1 MGEPDGVRRDGAEG
15 RPDHGTGS
23 AGGGAGGLSAPV
35 RDPGGR
41 LGRAVRRL
49 VTSLADPERSAPRA
63 AVRAAVVLPGLF
75 AVGRY
80 VVGNESFATFAIF
93 GGFALLIMSDFGGT
107 GRERV
112 RSYLLATAAG
122 AVLVALGTVV
132 SRSSVAVPAVMFVV
146 AFVATF
152 LAAVVGG
159 HVSTARLGLLLSFVL
174 AVTLPYGAGQIPMRV
189 AGWLF
194 AGLAATGAALLLPR
208 AGPVALARAVGAAC
222 RAVADLID
230 ALARRPDDPG
240 LSRFRAAAQAVDAA
254 RGRYAGTASR
264 SLGSRRRLRAY
275 AELIGDL
282 QLIVGVAGHPLYR
295 PEHLSRRG
303 TGTEGE
309 LVAAVSD
316 VLRASAASIE
326 GASGVPDVR
335 VVEER
340 RQAHRRAVGRWVR
353 RLLGRSAPGEQ
364 ILDAL
369 EVDHTLRVLAHLATA
384 VAANA
389 SAAAGRDTGAR
400 GGGAGQEIL
409 ADYPARH
416 RRLRWLASSA
426 APGSTALRDGLRTGF
441 GLAVSVWLAGRLGL
455 PHAFWVVLGTLQVLR
470 TNALGTARSV
480 VRAVAGNVVG
490 VVVGSAVIIGTA
502 GRPAWLWAALPVAVL
517 LSAYTSGSQRFLLSQ
532 AAFTLDLMIIFNLL
546 APVGW
551 RLGLVRLEDIGVGVA
566 VSVALSLL
574 MWPHGTRRQFIRSA
588 AAYHRAAIGRLRH
601 AFDRL
606 LAVGAAEQRPAP
618 PAGARTRAELALG
631 AYLGERPTG
640 PLDSSNAVVL
650 MTGANYLALAANLL
664 ESAATEYGYRAD
676 RCRDAVEPVRSAQ
689 QALLDGLERLA
700 DRLAGT
706 GGAPDW
712 PVLPDLNVPVRTCLE
727 RWRGDEAVAGSATAL
742 VVAAEWIR
750 GIDQVGDD
758 LVGPVDRAVAVASRP
773 WWR

>member
-1 MGEPDGVRRDGAEG
+1 MGKPAGERRDGVEG
-15 RPDHGTGS
+15 RPDRR
-23 AGGGAGGLSAPV
+23 AGRSGGRAA
-35 RDPGGR
+35 RGR

-49 VTSLADPERSAPRA
+49 VASLADPGRSAPRA

-107 GRERV
+107 RRERI
-112 RSYLLATAAG
+112 RSYLVGTAAG

-159 HVSTARLGLLLSFVL
+159 HVSAARLGLLLSFVL
-174 AVTLPYGAGQIPMRV
+174 AVTLPYAAGQIPMRV

-208 AGPVALARAVGAAC
+208 AGPVALTRAAGAAC

-230 ALARRPDDPG
+230 ALACRPDDPG
-240 LSRFRAAAQAVDAA
+240 AGRFRAAAQAVDAA

-264 SLGSRRRLRAY
+264 SVGSRRRLRAY

-295 PEHLSRRG
+295 PEHLARRG

-309 LVAAVSD
+309 LVAAVSG
-316 VLRASAASIE
+316 VLRASAATLE
-326 GASGVPDVR
+326 GAVGAPDVR

-340 RQAHRRAVGRWVR
+340 QRGHRRALERWVG
-353 RLLGRSAPGEQ
+353 RLLGGSAPEEQ
-364 ILDAL
+364 LIDAL
-369 EVDHTLRVLAHLATA
+369 DVDHTLRVLAHLSTA

-389 SAAAGRDTGAR
+389 AVAAGRDTGAR
-400 GGGAGQEIL
+400 SRGAAQEVL
-409 ADYPARH
+409 GDYPARH

-426 APGSTALRDGLRTGF
+426 APGSTALRDSLRTGV
-441 GLAVSVWLAGRLGL
+441 GLALSVWLAGRLGL

-490 VVVGSAVIIGTA
+490 VVVGSAVVIATA
-502 GRPAWLWAALPVAVL
+502 GRPEWLWVVLPAAVF

-532 AAFTLDLMIIFNLL
+532 ASFTVDLMIIFNLL

-551 RLGLVRLEDIGVGVA
+551 RLGLVRLADVGVGVA

-574 MWPHGTRRQFIRSA
+574 LWPHGTRRQFIRSA

-601 AFDRL
+601 AFDRM
-606 LAVGAAEQRPAP
+606 LAVDAADRLPVPAP

-631 AYLGERPTG
+631 AYLAERPTG
-640 PLDSSNAVVL
+640 PLDSANAVVL
-650 MTGANYLALAANLL
+650 MTGANYLAMAANLM
-664 ESAATEYGYRAD
+664 ESAVTGYGYRAA

-700 DRLAGT
+700 DRLAGAE
-706 GGAPDW
+706 GASSR
-712 PVLPDLNVPVRTCLE
+712 PVLPDLGVPVRTCLG

-742 VVAAEWIR
+742 VIAAEWIR
-750 GIDQVGDD
+750 SIDQLGDD
-758 LVGPVDRAVAVASRP
+758 LAEPVERAVAVARRP